1 LKRLERSVARAGAL
15 IAVVAAAVAVI
26 PATASAATPTPPLTI
41 TASTSGPLVTGSA
54 TNFLGNV
61 GVTYG
66 ITYTLKASSAD
77 TLTGVGFTD
86 ALPAGAQL
94 DDEVGETAKNCGTP
108 FTPTNLAGA
117 TSVTESGLTVIGSA
131 AAGYVG
137 SCTITLEYVDNSA
150 ETTTPDAIAL
160 SSGGYSVNNGTTTT
174 VATTATLADLT
185 LTVAAL
191 PALSETGVTN
201 NATYG
206 YGQSVLLGF
215 SATPAANDSIAA
227 NGVYATDDQGNTLA
241 TGQAVNT
248 DVPGSHQV
256 QVWVQTVDG
265 YLGSQTYAYDVSSP
279 KLTSVKTTKTGDVD
293 FDVEYLSAG
302 SVAADVVDGK
312 TVIAKVTKKVS
323 IGKSTA
329 VTVAP
334 TAAGKKALTKL
345 TTVTKKVKEKY
356 KVKIK
361 VKGKTKVETK
371 TKTVTKTTV
380 KAIKVTLSVLYTAA
394 DWSYIGTQ
402 PTITKAGITL
412 K

>member
-15 IAVVAAAVAVI
+15 IAVVATAVAVI
-26 PATASAATPTPPLTI
+26 PATASAATPPLTI
-41 TASTSGPLVTGSA
+41 TASTSGPLATGST

-108 FTPTNLAGA
+108 FVPANLAGA

-131 AAGYVG
+131 ASGYVG
-137 SCTITLEYVDNSA
+137 SCTITLEFVDNGPQTAAPDTLTLASA
-150 ETTTPDAIAL
+150 
-160 SSGGYSVNNGTTTT
+160 GYSVNNGTTTT
-174 VATTATLADLT
+174 TNTTATLVDLS
-185 LTVAAL
+185 LTVAGL
-191 PALSETGVTN
+191 PALTETGVTN

-265 YLGSQTYAYDVSSP
+265 YLGSQTYSYNVNSP

-293 FDVEYLSAG
+293 FDVEYLAAG
-302 SVAADVVDGK
+302 SVAAEVVDGK
-312 TVIAKVTKKVS
+312 TVIATVTKKVS
-323 IGKSTA
+323 VGKSTA

-356 KVKIK
+356 KVKVK
-361 VKGKTKVETK
+361 VKGKTTVETK

-380 KAIKVTLSVLYTAA
+380 KAIKVTLSVLYTAS